1 MNEDEL
7 KILKMIEAG
16 TITADEGM
24 KLLEAIGSGDKKRQ
38 NTQNTQN
45 TPKKTLRVIRL
56 NIFDEHKNNQVDI
69 KLPLALFKAGVK
81 IGEKFSPDL
90 QSVMEEI
97 NYDEILKSIN
107 EGATGE
113 ITTIKTHDGH
123 SIQIFF
129 E

>member
-24 KLLEAIGSGDKKRQ
+24 KLLEAIGGGDKKRQ
-38 NTQNTQN
+38 NTT
-45 TPKKTLRVIRL
+45 KKTLKVIRL
-56 NIFDEHKNNQVDI
+56 NIFDEHKNNQLDI

-90 QSVMEEI
+90 QGVMEEI